1 MQYRD
6 FAEMYAVET
15 NHWWFAGKRTL
26 FKRLLRERLSHANLR
41 ILDIGCGTGAAA
53 VDFSSFGWLCA
64 VDRSSDAL
72 AFARSRGLQN
82 VVGSDATSLPFAQG
96 SFDLVIA
103 FDVIEHVEDDRGMMS
118 EIKRILRP
126 GGAAAIHVPA
136 WPFLWSRH
144 DDVLHHK
151 RRYTR
156 RSLRTLIAESGFTIE
171 HFGWASAAI
180 FPPAVLLRTF
190 ERIVGERRAPTQMAS
205 EDEAAE
211 LYVLPRPL
219 NAALHGIYRAEA
231 ALAARVGL
239 PFGLS
244 LAAIVT
250 N

>member
-26 FKRLLRERLSHANLR
+26 FKRLLRERLARSNLR

-64 VDRSSDAL
+64 VDRSRDAL

-82 VVGSDATSLPFAQG
+82 VVGSDAASLPFAEG

-103 FDVIEHVEDDRGMMS
+103 FDVIEHVDDDRAMMS
-118 EIKRILRP
+118 EIKRILSP
-126 GGAAAIHVPA
+126 GGAVAIHVPA

-144 DDVLHHK
+144 DEVLQHK

-156 RSLRTLIAESGFTIE
+156 RSLRTLIFESGFTIE
-171 HFGWASAAI
+171 HLGWASAAI

-190 ERIVGERRAPTQMAS
+190 ERIAGERSTPTPSVS
-205 EDEAAE
+205 EDEAAA

-219 NAALHGIYRAEA
+219 NAAVRAIYMAEA
-231 ALAARVGL
+231 ALSARVGL

-250 N
+250 R